1 LQVGFVIYDLE
12 TSGLN
17 KRFDQILQ
25 FAAIPTNDDLEQ
37 IAAPVNV
44 RARLLS
50 SIVPSPGALH
60 VTQRSITHITD
71 PSLPTLYQAACE
83 IHDASM
89 SWSPSMFLGYNSIR
103 FDEEFLRQT
112 FYQNLRHP
120 IYVTNLNGNNRGDAL
135 RLVRAVA
142 LLNPDAIAVPT
153 SADGRRSF
161 RLEDLG
167 PANGF
172 NPDKRHDALSDAEA
186 TLHLCRLIR
195 DRASGAWSNFS
206 RFANKPNVIEFI
218 QDEDAFALLGDR
230 ADSDFFCVTHLGQS
244 PKDKNL
250 QFCLDLNSDYAALEQ
265 MSHIELVE
273 RVKATGGPIRK
284 FRANASPVMAPLW
297 ELEDQGLLSAS
308 SDEIS
313 HLARQIRSNEDFL
326 NRLRSAIVESERIWP
341 ESVHVEEQIY
351 NGFASDTDAALCQL
365 FHQIPW
371 EDRSALIARF
381 QDMRFYRLGRRLIF
395 HERPDLLEHNQ
406 FASMRDEVRQ
416 RLDGS
421 MADAPWLTIPT
432 ALSEIQS
439 MLNEPI
445 SNEDRQALSSLSEY
459 LTSSLGL
466 KPAA

>member
-1 LQVGFVIYDLE
+1 MGFVIYDLE
-12 TSGLN
+12 TSGLK

-37 IAAPVNV
+37 IAAPLNV
-44 RARLLS
+44 RVRLLP
-50 SIVPSPGALH
+50 SIVPSPDALH
-60 VTQRSITHITD
+60 ITQRLINQITD

-89 SWSPSMFLGYNSIR
+89 SWSPSMFLGFNSIR

-120 IYVTNLNGNNRGDAL
+120 IYVTNLNGNNRGDVL
-135 RLVRAVA
+135 RLIRGVA
-142 LLNPDAIAVPT
+142 LLNPDAITIPI

-172 NPDKRHDALSDAEA
+172 NPDNRHDALSDAEA

-195 DRASGAWSNFS
+195 DRAPGAWSNFS

-218 QDEDAFALLGDR
+218 QDEDAFALLGDG
-230 ADSDFFCVTHLGQS
+230 ADSDFFCVTHVGQS

-250 QFCLDLNSDYAALEQ
+250 QYCLDLNSDYAALAR
-265 MSHIELVE
+265 MSHDELCE
-273 RVKATGGPIRK
+273 QVKDNGGPIRK

-308 SDEIS
+308 SDDIG
-313 HLARQIRSNEDFL
+313 HVARQIRSNEDFL
-326 NRLRSAIVESERIWP
+326 NRLLSAIVDSERVWP

-351 NGFASDTDAALCQL
+351 NGFVSDTDAALCQR

-371 EDRSALIARF
+371 EDRPALIARF
-381 QDMRFYRLGRRLIF
+381 QDIRFYRLGRRLIY
-395 HERPDLLEHNQ
+395 HERPDLLEHSQ

-421 MADAPWLTIPT
+421 IADAPWLTIPT
-432 ALSEIQS
+432 ALSEIQN

-445 SNEDRQALSSLSEY
+445 SNEDRQALSSLREY
-459 LTSSLGL
+459 LRAPLI
-466 KPAA
+466 

>member
-1 LQVGFVIYDLE
+1 MGFVIYDLE

-44 RARLLS
+44 RARLLP

-60 VTQRSITHITD
+60 VTQRSISHITD
-71 PSLPTLYQAACE
+71 ASLPTLYQAACE

-135 RLVRAVA
+135 RLLRGVA
-142 LLNPDAIAVPT
+142 LLSPDSIAVPID
-153 SADGRRSF
+153 ADGRRSF

-195 DRASGAWSNFS
+195 DRAPGAWSNFS
-206 RFANKPNVIEFI
+206 RFANKSNVIEFI
-218 QDEDAFALLGDR
+218 HDEDAFALLGER
-230 ADSDFFCVTHLGQS
+230 ADSDFFSVTHVGQS

-250 QFCLDLNSDYAALEQ
+250 QYCLDLNSDYVALDR
-265 MSHIELVE
+265 MSHVELCE
-273 RVKATGGPIRK
+273 QVKDPGGPIRK

-308 SDEIS
+308 SDDIS
-313 HLARQIRSNEDFL
+313 HLGRQIRSNEDLL
-326 NRLRSAIVESERIWP
+326 NRLRSAIVDSERVWP
-341 ESVHVEEQIY
+341 ESVHLEEQIY
-351 NGFASDTDAALCQL
+351 NGFASDTDVALCQR

-371 EDRSALIARF
+371 EDRTALIARF
-381 QDMRFYRLGRRLIF
+381 QDKRFYRLGRRLIY

-421 MADAPWLTIPT
+421 IADVPWLTIPT

-445 SNEDRQALSSLSEY
+445 SDEDRQALSSLSEY
-459 LTSSLGL
+459 LTSSLRL

>member
-1 LQVGFVIYDLE
+1 MGFVIYDLE
-12 TSGLN
+12 TSGLK

-44 RARLLS
+44 RARLVP
-50 SIVPSPGALH
+50 SIIPSPGALH
-60 VTQRSITHITD
+60 VTRRSISQISD
-71 PSLPTLYQAACE
+71 PSLPTLYEAVCQ

-103 FDEEFLRQT
+103 FDEEFLRQA

-142 LLNPDAIAVPT
+142 LLNPDAIAVPI

-172 NPDKRHDALSDAEA
+172 NPDMRHDALSDAEA

-195 DRASGAWSNFS
+195 DRAPGAWSNFS

-218 QDEDAFALLGDR
+218 QDEDAFALLGER
-230 ADSDFFCVTHLGQS
+230 ADSEFFCVTHVGQS
-244 PKDKNL
+244 REDKNL
-250 QFCLDLNSDYAALEQ
+250 QYCLDLNTDYEALAR
-265 MSHIELVE
+265 MSHNELCE
-273 RVKATGGPIRK
+273 RVKDSGGPVRK
-284 FRANASPVMAPLW
+284 FRANSSPVMAPLW

-308 SDEIS
+308 SDDIS
-313 HLARQIRSNEDFL
+313 HLARQIRANHDFL
-326 NRLRSAIVESERIWP
+326 NRLRQAIAESEPIWP
-341 ESVHVEEQIY
+341 DSVHVEEQIY
-351 NGFASDTDAALCQL
+351 DGFASDADAALCQR
-365 FHQIPW
+365 FHQVPW
-371 EDRSALIARF
+371 EDRPALIARF
-381 QDMRFYRLGRRLIF
+381 EDMRFYRLGRRVIY
-395 HERPDLLEHNQ
+395 HERPDLLEPNQ
-406 FASMRDEVRQ
+406 LASMRDEVRQ

-421 MADAPWLTIPT
+421 VADAPWLTIPT
-432 ALSEIQS
+432 ALSEIQK
-439 MLNEPI
+439 MLNEQI
-445 SNEDRQALSSLSEY
+445 SYEDRQALSSLTEY
-459 LTSSLGL
+459 LTSCLGL
-466 KPAA
+466 TPAA